1 MNKINTNKYISVGVI
16 AFLLYLA
23 IRYWD
28 ALFGFALVALRASSP
43 LIFGLISAYVI
54 NILMRFYEKYFFPK
68 SQKKSVKK
76 LRRILCLTLAF
87 FSVGAIVVI
96 ISVMII
102 PELVSCLKT
111 LIEAMPKAINSVY
124 VFLNERFHIDA
135 VISESTKAILSGS
148 FNYEKYLQQFF
159 DKFVGGIGGAM
170 SSITMVLSSLF
181 STTLTVVVG
190 LVFSVYVLIQKE
202 KLKAHSDKLLSTYVK
217 EKYYKRITY
226 FASTLDDS
234 FYKFI
239 VGQCTEAVIL
249 GALCIIGMTIFRFP
263 YATMIGTLVGFTA
276 LIPIAGAYI
285 GAIIGAIMI
294 FTVSPLQAL
303 LFLIFLIVLQQIEGN
318 LIYPKVVGSSIGLPG
333 IWVLA
338 AITVGGGI
346 LGISGMLIGVPIVAT
361 IYKVL
366 RDDIRKR
373 SGEVLEE

>member
-1 MNKINTNKYISVGVI
+1 MNKINTNKYISVGVLV
-16 AFLLYLA
+16 FLLYLA

-28 ALFGFALVALRASSP
+28 ALFGFVLVALRASSP

-54 NILMRFYEKYFFPK
+54 NILMRFYEKHFFPK
-68 SQKKSVKK
+68 SQKRSIKK
-76 LRRILCLTLAF
+76 LRRILCLIFAF
-87 FSVGAIVVI
+87 LSVGAIIVI

-124 VFLNERFHIDA
+124 VFLNEKFHIDT
-135 VISESTKAILSGS
+135 VISESTKAILSGN

-170 SSITMVLSSLF
+170 TSITTVVSSVF

-202 KLKAHSDKLLSTYVK
+202 KLKGQADKLLCTYVK

-226 FASTLDDS
+226 FTKTLDNS
-234 FYKFI
+234 FNKFI

-249 GALCIIGMTIFRFP
+249 GALCIMGMTIFRFP

-285 GAIIGAIMI
+285 GAIVGAIMI
-294 FTVSPLQAL
+294 FTISPVQAL

-346 LGISGMLIGVPIVAT
+346 LGIGGMLIGVPIVAT

-366 RDDIRKR
+366 HDDVRKR
-373 SGEVLEE
+373 SGKLSKE

>member
-1 MNKINTNKYISVGVI
+1 MNKIKTNKYVSIGVL

-28 ALFGFALVALRASSP
+28 ALFGFVLVALRASSP

-54 NILMRFYEKYFFPK
+54 NILMTFYEKHFFPK
-68 SQKKSVKK
+68 CQKESVKK
-76 LRRILCLTLAF
+76 LRRILCLIFAF
-87 FSVGAIVVI
+87 FSVGAIIVI

-124 VFLNERFHIDA
+124 VFLNEKFHIDT
-135 VISESTKAILSGS
+135 VISGSTKAILSGN

-170 SSITMVLSSLF
+170 TSITTVVSSVF

-190 LVFSVYVLIQKE
+190 LVFSVYLLSQKE
-202 KLKAHSDKLLSTYVK
+202 KLKGQADKLLFTYVK
-217 EKYYKRITY
+217 EKYYKRIKY
-226 FASTLDDS
+226 FTQTLNNS
-234 FYKFI
+234 FNKFI

-249 GALCIIGMTIFRFP
+249 GALCIMGMTIFRFP

-285 GAIIGAIMI
+285 GAIVGAIMI
-294 FTVSPLQAL
+294 FTISPVQAL

-346 LGISGMLIGVPIVAT
+346 LGIGGMLIGVPIVAT
-361 IYKVL
+361 IYRVL
-366 RDDIRKR
+366 HDDVRKR
-373 SGEVLEE
+373 NGEVFEE

>member
-1 MNKINTNKYISVGVI
+1 MNKIKTNKYVSIGVL

-28 ALFGFALVALRASSP
+28 ALFGFVLVALRASSP

-54 NILMRFYEKYFFPK
+54 NILMTFYEKHFFPK
-68 SQKKSVKK
+68 CQKESVKK
-76 LRRILCLTLAF
+76 LRRILCLIFAF
-87 FSVGAIVVI
+87 FSVGAIIVI

-124 VFLNERFHIDA
+124 VFLNEKFHIDT
-135 VISESTKAILSGS
+135 VISGSTKAILSGN

-170 SSITMVLSSLF
+170 TSITTVVSSVF

-190 LVFSVYVLIQKE
+190 LVFSVYLLSQKE
-202 KLKAHSDKLLSTYVK
+202 KLKGQADKLLFTYVK
-217 EKYYKRITY
+217 EKYYIRIKY
-226 FASTLDDS
+226 FTQTLNNS
-234 FYKFI
+234 FNKFI

-249 GALCIIGMTIFRFP
+249 GALCIMGMTIFRFP

-285 GAIIGAIMI
+285 GAIVGAIMI
-294 FTVSPLQAL
+294 FTISPVQAL

-346 LGISGMLIGVPIVAT
+346 LGIGGMLIGVPIVAT
-361 IYKVL
+361 IYRVL
-366 RDDIRKR
+366 HDDVRKR
-373 SGEVLEE
+373 NGEVFEE